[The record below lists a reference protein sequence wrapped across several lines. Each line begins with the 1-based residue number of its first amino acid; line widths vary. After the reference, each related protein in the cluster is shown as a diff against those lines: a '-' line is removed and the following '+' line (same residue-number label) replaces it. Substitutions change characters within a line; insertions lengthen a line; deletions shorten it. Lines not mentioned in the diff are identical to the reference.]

1 VGDWKGTIALADA
14 RSFPAIASFSAASTG
29 TITVSD
35 PAVPM
40 NYQFQKL
47 TVSAGGTIT
56 GITADGVNFLGKI
69 SQDGKQITGDIILPS
84 GTGHKISMSRP

>member
-1 VGDWKGTIALADA
+1 
-14 RSFPAIASFSAASTG
+14 
-29 TITVSD
+29 VSD

-56 GITADGVNFLGKI
+56 GITADGVNFLGEI